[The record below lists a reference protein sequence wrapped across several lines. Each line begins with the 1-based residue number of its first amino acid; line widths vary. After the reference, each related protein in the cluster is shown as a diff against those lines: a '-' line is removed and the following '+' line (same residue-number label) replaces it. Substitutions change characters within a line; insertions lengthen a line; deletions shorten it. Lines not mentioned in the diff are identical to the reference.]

1 MDSPYK
7 HAFRKLQ
14 VALETGRME
23 FVQDAHAILDGAING
38 NKEKPV
44 VIPFQPR
51 TASDINGK

>member
-7 HAFRKLQ
+7 HALRKLQ
-14 VALETGRME
+14 VALETGRFE
-23 FVQDAHAILDGAING
+23 FVKDAHAILDGAING

-51 TASDINGK
+51 TVGVIKKQ